1 MQRAALLTAALLV
14 STPAYAAGGEP
25 GWTMVI
31 LHAINLVILLWV
43 IYHFAGKPIAKALV
57 SRAESVGKEIDEASR
72 LHAEAKDLLATY
84 ETKLAGLE
92 SATAEILEGFKAQ
105 GEAEKQRLVEEAKT
119 DAERIRRDAE
129 RTAQSEYARARER
142 LEAEV
147 VDLAIAAAEKAIRDK
162 LTPAD
167 HRRLTG
173 EYLSRLEEAN
183 RG

>member
-1 MQRAALLTAALLV
+1 MQRAAFLIALLA
-14 STPAYAAGGEP
+14 STPAYAAGGDP
-25 GWTMVI
+25 GWTMII
-31 LHAINLVILLWV
+31 LHAVNLVILLWV

-57 SRAESVGKEIDEASR
+57 DRAESVSKEIDEASR
-72 LHAEAKDLLATY
+72 LHEEAKGLLEQY

-92 SATAEILEGFKAQ
+92 AATTEILEGFRTQ
-105 GEAEKQRLVEEAKT
+105 GEAEKQRLVEEAKN

-129 RTAQSEYARARER
+129 RSAQNEYARARER